1 MPNVNLN
8 QDGEFDAELAV
19 PDVDAVSTAQKSK
32 KQGSQPGLLFFLVWI
47 VEIVVICFVGLVVLA
62 SWWLV
67 TTLFVIIIGSTWY
80 PPLWIP
86 GLLLMVGSIVL
97 PVVLVFLWG
106 FAIWTIARIG
116 FLIIREVHRRFSEA
130 ISPSLSNDSD
140 YARY

>member
-67 TTLFVIIIGSTWY
+67 TTVIRNYYWFH
-80 PPLWIP
+80 
-86 GLLLMVGSIVL
+86 MV
-97 PVVLVFLWG
+97 
-106 FAIWTIARIG
+106 
-116 FLIIREVHRRFSEA
+116 
-130 ISPSLSNDSD
+130 SPSLDSWLAPYGREHCIARCAGISLGICHMD
-140 YARY
+140 YRTHWILNYQRSASQVFGGY